1 MVTLLFCKRL
11 SYLNILSGSMYD
23 LHKSIECLRSLRWIN
38 LLKDFTRKMSIIHK
52 KLKGE
57 SPFTCVCMILGGKY
71 MAVLIYAVSNKTVTR
86 PHM

>member
-23 LHKSIECLRSLRWIN
+23 LHKSIECLRYLRWIN
-38 LLKDFTRKMSIIHK
+38 LLKDFTRKMSIIQKK

-57 SPFTCVCMILGGKY
+57 SPLTPFCRYT
-71 MAVLIYAVSNKTVTR
+71 
-86 PHM
+86 